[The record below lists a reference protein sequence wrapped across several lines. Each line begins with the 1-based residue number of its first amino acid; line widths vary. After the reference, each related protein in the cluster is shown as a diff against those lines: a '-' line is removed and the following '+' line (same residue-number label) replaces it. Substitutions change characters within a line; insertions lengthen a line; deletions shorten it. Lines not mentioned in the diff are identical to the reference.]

1 MKHNYLFVSLF
12 LLFFLI
18 GCSNKNEEAYNS
30 LIQKGLDALIT
41 EEYEKAEAYFEFSL
55 EEKPNDKKAK
65 ALLSQTK
72 NFVHSLKSF
81 NDKDYKIALEQANS
95 VINTANGSTALITK
109 SEALSTDIKKIMDEP
124 DTKQDSDYSFDDFK
138 GTYGLY
144 ESTPYESTLE
154 YLIIITDSHFIEGGA
169 NAGISKSNILDK
181 RIKDNI
187 LTIDWFTPEGG
198 GYFSSSGIL
207 SLKMETENN
216 QKKIIFTE
224 SGSTMYFVTEEQIS
238 EAGFILPPDL

>member
-1 MKHNYLFVSLF
+1 MKQKYLFIC
-12 LLFFLI
+12 LFFLFFLFS
-18 GCSNKNEEAYNS
+18 CSNYNEETYNS
-30 LIQKGLDALIT
+30 LIQKGLDALIV
-41 EEYEKAEAYFEFSL
+41 EEYEKAEAYFEYSL

-65 ALLSQTK
+65 VLLSQTK

-81 NDKDYKIALEQANS
+81 KDKDYKIALEQANS
-95 VINTANGSTALITK
+95 VINTDDGSTSLITK
-109 SEALSTDIKKIMDEP
+109 SEALSTDIKEIMDKA
-124 DTKQDSDYSFDDFK
+124 DNKQDSDYSFDDFK
-138 GTYGLY
+138 GAYGFY

-181 RIKDNI
+181 RIKDDI

-224 SGSTMYFVTEEQIS
+224 TGSIMYFVTEEQIS
-238 EAGFILPPDL
+238 EAGFSLPPDL